1 MASVRR
7 RNRPGTP
14 HSLEQVV
21 HGQPARL
28 PMRWAVIGIL
38 AFAAG
43 LVGFMAG
50 GPVAAITTFAAVAM
64 AAHKLI
70 D

>member
-1 MASVRR
+1 MTSVRR

-14 HSLEQVV
+14 HSLDQ
-21 HGQPARL
+21 GQPARL
-28 PMRWAVIGIL
+28 PVRWAVIGIL

-43 LVGFMAG
+43 LIGFMAG
-50 GPVAAITTFAAVAM
+50 GPIAAITTCAAVAL